1 MVGTAKQPVFVN
13 SKILYQK
20 TSHISQK
27 TFHISQKTFHFLG

>member
-20 TSHISQK
+20 T
-27 TFHISQKTFHFLG
+27 FHISQKTFHFLG